1 MAELKVQIHVN
12 KQLQHLAERSKDDVR
27 AAERALIV
35 VEDELEEVAE
45 LLKNGQKT
53 NHQAQT
59 KFEKSHKQLEK
70 TLQTLLEQR
79 KRCAGAIE
87 EKIEEKDEFLRWEGV
102 GTGIA
107 RKRECILLGIDVEE
121 EEQGSPTRGA
131 KDASPSGAGGR
142 HRGGRSPVGSGGK
155 HHRGSRSRGNSRDED
170 DLSGGGGDGD
180 NDKEG
185 SVGGEGGDKI
195 GDNHNSFAVIAR
207 RLFDATGMRKLSEI
221 SQVR

>member
-70 TLQTLLEQR
+70 TLQSGEAAELM
-79 KRCAGAIE
+79 E
-87 EKIEEKDEFLRWEGV
+87 EAVR
-102 GTGIA
+102 
-107 RKRECILLGIDVEE
+107 RE
-121 EEQGSPTRGA
+121 
-131 KDASPSGAGGR
+131 
-142 HRGGRSPVGSGGK
+142 
-155 HHRGSRSRGNSRDED
+155 
-170 DLSGGGGDGD
+170 
-180 NDKEG
+180 
-185 SVGGEGGDKI
+185 
-195 GDNHNSFAVIAR
+195 FAVWGEVYFVRVLYDKLVAFVTYAR
-207 RLFDATGMRKLSEI
+207 LD
-221 SQVR
+221 